1 MGQFLHISLGL
12 NSLPGSCEG
21 HIFGYWNVSRKYNNF
36 LQACWFLAKNLANI
50 VSLPWKLDNPNCH
63 NQRQEWTD
71 TEDNHSVKV
80 KNAPFYQNRAA
91 SNPSLAPAPAPA
103 PAPRGGSGLSVADQ
117 PFNYIA
123 FSQQLYGDKPPDKNL
138 RVKTLDKPKQRTIS
152 YVWNK
157 TKKWWDKTINW
168 LLYT

>member
-1 MGQFLHISLGL
+1 MCPFL
-12 NSLPGSCEG
+12 E
-21 HIFGYWNVSRKYNNF
+21 
-36 LQACWFLAKNLANI
+36 
-50 VSLPWKLDNPNCH
+50 KLSTQSFI

-80 KNAPFYQNRAA
+80 KNVPFYQNRAA
-91 SNPSLAPAPAPA
+91 SNPSLAPA

-123 FSQQLYGDKPPDKNL
+123 FSQQLYGDKSPDKNL
-138 RVKTLDKPKQRTIS
+138 TVKTLDKPKQRTIS

-157 TKKWWDKTINW
+157 TKKW
-168 LLYT
+168 